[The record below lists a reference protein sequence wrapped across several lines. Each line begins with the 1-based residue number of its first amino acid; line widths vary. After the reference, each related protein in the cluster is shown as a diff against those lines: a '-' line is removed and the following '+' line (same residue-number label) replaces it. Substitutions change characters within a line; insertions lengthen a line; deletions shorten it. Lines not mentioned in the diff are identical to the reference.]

1 MRWKPWDIDVLLQ
14 IPLSGLI
21 CQTISVIC
29 NKSSCCQVYCALSA
43 VCLLDLSSCDE
54 HGEQQCKIIPIA
66 IRSEAGMPDV
76 QVSLVHTRAL
86 KAPPFKLKSIR
97 IHKEQKPKIMKL
109 YPQKAIKASAS

>member
-1 MRWKPWDIDVLLQ
+1 MEGWSGHSKRRLMSSRAFIQ
-14 IPLSGLI
+14 GSGLLLTTF
-21 CQTISVIC
+21 CQL
-29 NKSSCCQVYCALSA
+29 YCALSA
-43 VCLLDLSSCDE
+43 VCFLDFSSCDE

-97 IHKEQKPKIMKL
+97 IHKEQKPKNMKL